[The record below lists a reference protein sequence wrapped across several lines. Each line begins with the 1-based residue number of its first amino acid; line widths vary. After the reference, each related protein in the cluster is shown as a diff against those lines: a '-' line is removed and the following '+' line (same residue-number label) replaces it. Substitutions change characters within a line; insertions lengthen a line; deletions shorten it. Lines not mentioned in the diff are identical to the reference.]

1 MPVFADTG
9 KVIKLGVVEMFK
21 YLVLGIS
28 LSFCV
33 DLYSMPSTSFEESAK
48 MEKPGKLYAKKR
60 KSRKSRKKILSQEG
74 RSRKKKSRRGGG
86 STNIDF
92 SEASIDGARRT
103 PAGVA
108 LSTTKQNQD
117 FDLIKLRTR
126 WHDQMKLSTTNLETG
141 RGR

>member
-1 MPVFADTG
+1 MRQATWALALACLFAEALAKCTPLRARSLAAAAGLRGGVEPEPVVNA
-9 KVIKLGVVEMFK
+9 
-21 YLVLGIS
+21 
-28 LSFCV
+28 
-33 DLYSMPSTSFEESAK
+33 SAAT
-48 MEKPGKLYAKKR
+48 PKKKK
-60 KSRKSRKKILSQEG
+60 KSKKSRKKILSQEG
-74 RSRKKKSRRGGG
+74 RSRKRKSRGGG

-108 LSTTKQNQD
+108 LSTSKQDQE

-126 WHDQMKLSTTNLETG
+126 WHDEMKHSTTNLETG

>member
-1 MPVFADTG
+1 
-9 KVIKLGVVEMFK
+9 MFK
-21 YLVLGIS
+21 YLVLGVS

-33 DLYSMPSTSFEESAK
+33 ESYSMPSNSLEENVK
-48 MEKPGKLYAKKR
+48 VEKPGILYAKKK
-60 KSRKSRKKILSQEG
+60 KSKKSRKKILSQEG
-74 RSRKKKSRRGGG
+74 RSRKRKSRGGG

-108 LSTTKQNQD
+108 LSTSKQNHD

-126 WHDQMKLSTTNLETG
+126 WHDEMKHSTTNLETS

>member
-1 MPVFADTG
+1 
-9 KVIKLGVVEMFK
+9 
-21 YLVLGIS
+21 
-28 LSFCV
+28 
-33 DLYSMPSTSFEESAK
+33 MPSNSVEENVK
-48 MEKPGKLYAKKR
+48 VEKPGILYAKKK

-74 RSRKKKSRRGGG
+74 VRENESGGGGG

-108 LSTTKQNQD
+108 LSTSKQNHD

-126 WHDQMKLSTTNLETG
+126 WHDE
-141 RGR
+141 

>member
-1 MPVFADTG
+1 
-9 KVIKLGVVEMFK
+9 MFK
-21 YLVLGIS
+21 HLILGIS
-28 LSFCV
+28 FCFSAQ
-33 DLYSMPSTSFEESAK
+33 LYSMPVKNAEPSIKAER
-48 MEKPGKLYAKKR
+48 PGVLYAKKR
-60 KSRKSRKKILSQEG
+60 RSKKSRKKIITQEA
-74 RSRKKKSRRGGG
+74 RSRKRKSRGGGG

-108 LSTTKQNQD
+108 ISTSKQDHD

-126 WHDQMKLSTTNLETG
+126 WHDQMKHSTTNLETG

>member
-1 MPVFADTG
+1 
-9 KVIKLGVVEMFK
+9 MFK
-21 YLVLGIS
+21 YLVLGVS

-33 DLYSMPSTSFEESAK
+33 ESYAMPSNSVEENVKVESLVYF
-48 MEKPGKLYAKKR
+48 MRKR
-60 KSRKSRKKILSQEG
+60 RNRGNLVKILSQEG
-74 RSRKKKSRRGGG
+74 RSRKRKSRGGGG

-108 LSTTKQNQD
+108 LSTSKQNHD

-126 WHDQMKLSTTNLETG
+126 WHDEMKHSTTNLETG